1 MSVFFNMY
9 RSLSSALK
17 PTANLFSTSAAP
29 SSSRQDRIAVVEEF
43 VENTINSHKIVVFSK
58 TYCPYCNA
66 TKSYFANNYPA
77 EKVSIIEL
85 DARNDA
91 SEIQDYLLQKTGA
104 RSVPRTFINGSSV
117 GGNSDLQAMPK
128 ENVTALIAST

>member
-1 MSVFFNMY
+1 MSVFSHMY

-17 PTANLFSTSAAP
+17 APASFFSTSAAS
-29 SSSRQDRIAVVEEF
+29 SSSRQDRITAVEDF
-43 VENTINSHKIVVFSK
+43 VEDTINSHKIVVFSK
-58 TYCPYCNA
+58 TYCPYCHA

-77 EKVSIIEL
+77 EKVSVVEL
-85 DARNDA
+85 DARDDG

-104 RSVPRTFINGSSV
+104 RSVPRTFIKGSSV

-128 ENVTALIAST
+128 EDVTALLASA